1 MLLIF
6 FLASYPDEHKFSCYI
21 HDDTF
26 DPPKRIQEVVDS
38 VSSYPP
44 GISIKDLLFRV
55 IQEIS
60 SPDSPEKT
68 EVHSVHDPSGESGP
82 DGLKSNEGLEEEED
96 GDQYEG
102 HFDIDLDLSNLT
114 LHPRK
119 LIVDKKVLGG

>member
-1 MLLIF
+1 MLLIL

-26 DPPKRIQEVVDS
+26 DPPRHIQEVIDS

-44 GISIKDLLFRV
+44 GMSIKDLLFRV

-60 SPDSPEKT
+60 SPDSP
-68 EVHSVHDPSGESGP
+68 
-82 DGLKSNEGLEEEED
+82 EGLEEEED

-102 HFDIDLDLSNLT
+102 HFDIDLDLSNLA

-119 LIVDKKVLGG
+119 LVVDKKVLGG

>member
-26 DPPKRIQEVVDS
+26 YPPKRIQEVVDS
-38 VSSYPP
+38 VSSYPA

-55 IQEIS
+55 IQEIT
-60 SPDSPEKT
+60 SPDSPEAR
-68 EVHSVHDPSGESGP
+68 SVHDPGESGP
-82 DGLKSNEGLEEEED
+82 DGLKSNDGLEEEED

-102 HFDIDLDLSNLT
+102 HFDIDLDLSSLT

-119 LIVDKKVLGG
+119 LVVDKKVLGV